1 MFLRI
6 REYYFNSW
14 IFCHNATCQCA
25 DCLKKMF
32 VWLARIFSA
41 TVPHVSLFFISCY
54 HCKWVRV
61 YIHTRSGRARDR
73 VVSTGLFFS
82 HMFFNRIMFYLN
94 VCSREVLI
102 HYFFQEAG
110 ITYALNE
117 CRTKCMQNNLL
128 FWHWTSY
135 WLRFVGYVFL
145 QCRCTFSIFHL
156 NHA

>member
-54 HCKWVRV
+54 HCKWLRV

-102 HYFFQEAG
+102 HYFFPGSWHYLRLPTFLMNAG
-110 ITYALNE
+110 
-117 CRTKCMQNNLL
+117 QNA
-128 FWHWTSY
+128 FKIIYCFGTGPV
-135 WLRFVGYVFL
+135 VG
-145 QCRCTFSIFHL
+145 
-156 NHA
+156 

>member
-54 HCKWVRV
+54 HCKWLRV

-73 VVSTGLFFS
+73 VVFTGLFFS
-82 HMFFNRIMFYLN
+82 HMFFNRIMFCLN
-94 VCSREVLI
+94 VYNYRECWYIIFSRKL
-102 HYFFQEAG
+102 ALPTL
-110 ITYALNE
+110 TYVLNE
-117 CRTKCMQNNLL
+117 CRTQQLHNAFKIIYY
-128 FWHWTSY
+128 FGTGP
-135 WLRFVGYVFL
+135 VIG
-145 QCRCTFSIFHL
+145 
-156 NHA
+156 

>member
-41 TVPHVSLFFISCY
+41 TVPHVSLLFISSY
-54 HCKWVRV
+54 HCKWLRV

-94 VCSREVLI
+94 VCSWEVLI
-102 HYFFQEAG
+102 HYFFQEALRSWHYLRLPTFLMNAG
-110 ITYALNE
+110 
-117 CRTKCMQNNLL
+117 QNA
-128 FWHWTSY
+128 FKIIYYFGTGP
-135 WLRFVGYVFL
+135 VIG
-145 QCRCTFSIFHL
+145 
-156 NHA
+156 